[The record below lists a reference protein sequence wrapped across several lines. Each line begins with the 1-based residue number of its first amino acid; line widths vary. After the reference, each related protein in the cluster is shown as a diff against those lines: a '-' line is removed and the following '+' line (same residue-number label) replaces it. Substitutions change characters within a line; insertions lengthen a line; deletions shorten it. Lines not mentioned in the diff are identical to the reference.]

1 MGLIERYIATR
12 DAFATRIEGISRQLS
27 EWTEAHS
34 KIPPT
39 LMDIALFEGIRAQR
53 ARLLAEFTEV
63 EDEFV
68 VQMLRALGGEPIVEA
83 H

>member
-12 DAFATRIEGISRQLS
+12 DAFAIRIEGISRQLS
-27 EWTEAHS
+27 EWTETYATT
-34 KIPPT
+34 PPT
-39 LMDIALFEGIRAQR
+39 LMDIALFEGIRAER
-53 ARLLAEFTEV
+53 SRLLAEFTEV